1 MADFTLSKSLFKGK
15 HRDPSSLP
23 GNIAYAVFVLFCFW
37 AGAQILNL
45 LAHAPGIYELL
56 MQLQMHAPGRPRVEI
71 GLGVGTLFGLVPF
84 LAGSL
89 ILGAIAAFARWRR
102 RHHND
107 DCPIHF
113 ARRSSTRLAN
123 HAVVRLRVIFGLS
136 S

>member
-15 HRDPSSLP
+15 HRDPSPLP

-45 LAHAPGIYELL
+45 LAHAPGIYEQL
-56 MQLQMHAPGRPRVEI
+56 MQLQMQETGRPRVEI

-107 DCPIHF
+107 D
-113 ARRSSTRLAN
+113 
-123 HAVVRLRVIFGLS
+123 
-136 S
+136 

>member
-15 HRDPSSLP
+15 HRGTSSLP

-37 AGAQILNL
+37 AGAQVLNL
-45 LAHAPGIYELL
+45 LAHAPGIYEQL
-56 MQLQMHAPGRPRVEI
+56 MQLQMQETGRPRVEI

-89 ILGAIAAFARWRR
+89 ILGAIAAFVRWRR

-107 DCPIHF
+107 D
-113 ARRSSTRLAN
+113 
-123 HAVVRLRVIFGLS
+123 
-136 S
+136 